1 MTPIKV
7 GEYTVLD
14 ADDGSYVVL
23 RPATSDEVPPGYTVG
38 AANFWTK
45 VGQFDTLPMALR
57 FAAEMAGIERQRVEL
72 VDFEV
77 IRAAG
82 FSGPPLWHTYN
93 GPDDVDP
100 DTSGVLPKLMDRAHE
115 YARDRY
121 AAHGGAS

>member
-7 GEYTVLD
+7 GALTVSRIDWKPGLSWPSRVRFVVTDSRLCEY
-14 ADDGSYVVL
+14 
-23 RPATSDEVPPGYTVG
+23 RTVG
-38 AANFWTK
+38 TPDGFR
-45 VGQFDTLPMALR
+45 TLPMALR

-100 DTSGVLPKLMDRAHE
+100 DTSGALPKLMDRAHE